1 MCSLLLSIII
11 SLSLPLST
19 LAAFVALQKGK
30 EKSKLADWVI
40 SETCVVASSHS
51 NSHRSHLTV
60 TVYNRSHSL
69 QSQSQSQFTGSGREG
84 QRSGKVHCHIGK
96 SSLGLTLLLR
106 VCACVCACVYMCVY
120 ACASYSISY
129 VHEQRGRGI

>member
-1 MCSLLLSIII
+1 MWKLTKLLNLLVALSLLYSSLLLHLRKFLSKLNVLSLLLCIIL

-40 SETCVVASSHS
+40 SETCVGSASHS
-51 NSHRSHLTV
+51 NSHRSHLAV
-60 TVYNRSHSL
+60 TVYNQSQFTVTVRLYSHSL

-84 QRSGKVHCHIGK
+84 Q
-96 SSLGLTLLLR
+96 
-106 VCACVCACVYMCVY
+106 
-120 ACASYSISY
+120 
-129 VHEQRGRGI
+129 